1 MKKIFVLLLALVTI
15 VACGRKEKADTNTL
29 YLFNW
34 SDYLP
39 EEILNDF
46 ERETGIKVIADYYS
60 SNEEM
65 YAKIKA
71 GSTGYDIIFPST
83 DFAEIMLSQGMLEKI
98 DLTKVPNLANL
109 NESISSKIDFDKGHN
124 YVIPYA
130 VGATGIAVNKKYVT
144 DYTRDFSIFT
154 NEKYKNRMTLLD
166 DMREV
171 LTSALVYNGFDSVS
185 TDEKE
190 LEIAKNTIK
199 EWKKN
204 ILKFDSESFGKGF
217 ANEEYWIVHGYYEN
231 IVAQIPEELY
241 DNVEFF
247 IPEKGGTMY
256 IDSMVIL
263 KGSKNLEN
271 AHTFINYIHK
281 PEVYVKVIDYLETPS
296 INIEAEKIRETI
308 PAYTIEDLEKTVLL
322 RDLGEALEV
331 HNKTWTEAVVE

>member
-15 VACGRKEKADTNTL
+15 VACGKKEKIDNNTL

-46 ERETGIKVIADYYS
+46 EAETGIKVVADYYS

-71 GSTGYDIIFPST
+71 GSTGYDVIFPST

-109 NESISSKIDFDKGHN
+109 NETLASKIDFDKEHN

-144 DYTRDFSIFT
+144 DYVRDFSLFT

-171 LTSALVYNGFDSVS
+171 LTSALVYNGFDATS

-231 IVAQIPEELY
+231 IVAQVSDELY
-241 DNVEFF
+241 DDVEFF

-256 IDSMVIL
+256 IDSMVIP
-263 KGSKNLEN
+263 KGAKNLEN
-271 AHTFINYIHK
+271 AHTFINYIHR

-296 INIEAEKIRETI
+296 INVEAEKIRETV
-308 PAYTIEDLEKTVLL
+308 PAYTVEDLERTVLL
-322 RDLGEALEV
+322 TDLGEALEI
-331 HNKTWTEAVVE
+331 HNKTWNEAIVE